1 MMSGLLLEMDLS
13 VCICFFYNIIT
24 VIIIIIIIIIITHNN
39 RIIQYVL
46 LHFQNSLKQTANC
59 QEVTK

>member
-1 MMSGLLLEMDLS
+1 MMSGLLLEMDLA

-24 VIIIIIIIIIITHNN
+24 IIIIIIIITHNN

-46 LHFQNSLKQTANC
+46 LHFQNSLKQTANW

>member
-1 MMSGLLLEMDLS
+1 MTSGLLLEMDLS
-13 VCICFFYNIIT
+13 VCICFAYNIIT
-24 VIIIIIIIIIITHNN
+24 IIIIIITIIITHNN

-46 LHFQNSLKQTANC
+46 LHFQNSLKQTANW